1 MSTPVRNFKPS
12 QAFPRMLAD
21 FAIVQVCMIVSLGI
35 PVLYLLGRGQS
46 VSATARL
53 EEALAYYL
61 PFFLFLSLVFPLIFM
76 LNGFYTRSRSY
87 NGRYKMVVV
96 MRGAGLG
103 ILTFLAVNYLF
114 FRQNLVPR
122 LAMLFF
128 ALLTIAALTLTRLAK
143 TMVTER
149 YEIKARE
156 ANAAGDGTVLVL
168 GGAGYIG
175 SSLVRK
181 LLEAGRKVRVVDSLV
196 YGDEPLR
203 GVFGHPNLEM
213 RIGDCRNIQD
223 MVAAV
228 RGVDSI
234 IDLAAI
240 VGDPACEQDKQTA
253 LEINYAATR
262 MLIEVAKGH
271 GIQRFVFASSCSV
284 YGATDV
290 IMDEKSAVRPISLYG
305 QTKLD
310 SEHALLHAKSDTFH
324 PTILR
329 LATVF
334 GLSYRP
340 RFDLV
345 VNLLMAKAFTDGV
358 ITIFN
363 GEQWRPFIHVHDVA
377 AGFIRT
383 LNAPLPVVS
392 GQIFNLG
399 DTRLNYTLTQIGQMI
414 QKMFPETR
422 VENIDDKD
430 RRNYRVS
437 FDKIRSEMGFTA
449 SWQLEDGLR
458 QLRQAFEDKEIVDYT
473 DSRYS
478 NQKFLRLAGSPSRKA
493 SLDELLM
500 AAFASAPKGQN
511 PAETIVLD
519 DAAAKAAATISLSK
533 MATD

>member
-1 MSTPVRNFKPS
+1 MLTSVRNFKTS
-12 QAFPRMLAD
+12 QALPRMLAD
-21 FAIVQVCMIVSLGI
+21 FALVQISMIVALGL
-35 PVLYLLGRGQS
+35 PVLFLLTRGQS
-46 VSATARL
+46 AAATSRL
-53 EEALAYYL
+53 EEALAYYV
-61 PFFLFLSLVFPLIFM
+61 PYFLCTSLVFPLVFL
-76 LNGFYTRSRSY
+76 LNGFYTRSRAYS
-87 NGRYKMVVV
+87 GRYKMVVV

-103 ILTFLAVNYLF
+103 ILSLLAVNYLF

-122 LAMLFF
+122 LALLFF
-128 ALLTIAALTLTRLAK
+128 AVLTIALLALTRLAK
-143 TMVTER
+143 AMVTER
-149 YEIKARE
+149 YEIRARD
-156 ANAAGDGTVLVL
+156 NAGAEGTVLVL

-181 LLEAGRKVRVVDSLV
+181 LLESGRKVRVVDSLV

-290 IMDEKSAVRPISLYG
+290 MMDEKSAVKPISLYG

-310 SEHALLHAKSDTFH
+310 SEHALLHARTETFH

-345 VNLLMAKAFTDGV
+345 VNLLMAKAYNEGV

-377 AGFIRT
+377 AGFIRA
-383 LNAPLPVVS
+383 LNAPLPIVS

-399 DTRLNYTLTQIGQMI
+399 DTRLNYTLTQLGHMI
-414 QKMFPETR
+414 KEMFPNTK
-422 VENIDDKD
+422 VQHIDDSD

-437 FDKIRSEMGFTA
+437 FDKIHTQLGFQC
-449 SWQLEDGLR
+449 SWTLEDGMR

-473 DSRYS
+473 DSRYY
-478 NQKFLRLAGSPSRKA
+478 NVKFLKIAGSPSRKA
-493 SLDELLM
+493 SIDEHLM
-500 AAFASAPKGQN
+500 AAFASAPKA
-511 PAETIVLD
+511 PTETLVLN
-519 DAAAKAAATISLSK
+519 KPNGHTETISL
-533 MATD
+533 TDMEGD

>member
-1 MSTPVRNFKPS
+1 MLTSVRNFKIS
-12 QAFPRMLAD
+12 QALPRMLAD
-21 FAIVQVCMIVSLGI
+21 FALVQACMIMALGI
-35 PVLYLLGRGQS
+35 PVVFLLSRGDS
-46 VSATARL
+46 TAATARL
-53 EEALAYYL
+53 EEALSYYV
-61 PFFLFLSLVFPLIFM
+61 PYFLCISVVFPLVFL
-76 LNGFYTRSRSY
+76 LNGFYTRSRAYS
-87 NGRYKMVVV
+87 GRYKMVVV
-96 MRGAGLG
+96 MRGAGVG
-103 ILTFLAVNYLF
+103 ILTLLAVNYLF
-114 FRQNLVPR
+114 FRGNLVPR
-122 LAMLFF
+122 LALLFF
-128 ALLTIAALTLTRLAK
+128 AVLTVLALSLTRLAK
-143 TMVTER
+143 ALLTER
-149 YEIKARE
+149 YEIRARDNQNSE
-156 ANAAGDGTVLVL
+156 GTVLVL

-181 LLEAGRKVRVVDSLV
+181 LLESGRKVRVVDSLV

-310 SEHALLHAKSDTFH
+310 SEHALLHARSEGFH

-334 GLSYRP
+334 GLSFRP

-345 VNLLMAKAFTDGV
+345 VNLLMAKAYNEGV

-377 AGFIRT
+377 AGIIRT

-500 AAFASAPKGQN
+500 AAFASAPKGQS

-519 DAAAKAAATISLSK
+519 SAAAKAAETISLTK
-533 MATD
+533 MAGD